1 MTVEIPVPF
10 QAHRIEP
17 PSQTVVTSKRE
28 IVDMFTQA
36 YLMRRLEIASDVL
49 YKGKFIRGFCHL
61 YDGQEAV
68 CVGMEAALNKDD
80 AIVTSYRDHCTH
92 IGRGGTP
99 LEVMAELMGRVDG
112 ASKGMGGSMHMYK
125 RDAHFFGGNGIVGA
139 SHHPS
144 NPRPEP
150 PMPPLPQQGFA
161 HRFAFFETRQPAADF
176 DASFLAKAPRVHSL
190 PPLIFIPSRPTFAGA
205 QTPIGAGLAFAMK
218 YEKKPN
224 VAIAMYGDGAANQ
237 GQLFEALNIAALWDL
252 PLVYVCENN
261 HYGMGTAVE
270 KSAKSPEYYKRGDY
284 VPGLKVDG
292 MDALA
297 VKQAIAFAKEHCVS
311 GKGPIVLEMDT
322 YRYHGHSMSDPG
334 STYRTRDEITGIR
347 QERDPVERLRK
358 LILEKELL
366 DPAEIKAIE
375 KAQRKIVDDAVAA
388 GKASP
393 EPPAENLMKN
403 MNTNLENVVVRGVD
417 SHTRTHLA
425 A

>member
-1 MTVEIPVPF
+1 MPF

-17 PSQTVVTSKRE
+17 PSQTVETSKRE

-139 SHHPS
+139 SHHSS
-144 NPRPEP
+144 NPRSEP
-150 PMPPLPQQGFA
+150 PRLVSPRDSLFFSYIASAPSAPPLTP
-161 HRFAFFETRQPAADF
+161 PPSI
-176 DASFLAKAPRVHSL
+176 SF
-190 PPLIFIPSRPTFAGA
+190 RPTFAGA

-218 YEKKPN
+218 YDKKPN

-261 HYGMGTAVE
+261 HYGMGTAVD

-297 VKQAIAFAKEHCVS
+297 VKQAIAFAKAHCVS

-358 LILEKELL
+358 LILESELL

>member
-10 QAHRIEP
+10 EAHRVEP
-17 PSQTVVTSKRE
+17 PSQFVETSKTE

-68 CVGMEAALNKDD
+68 CVGMEAALTKDD

-92 IGRGGTP
+92 LGRGGTP

-139 SHHPS
+139 
-144 NPRPEP
+144 
-150 PMPPLPQQGFA
+150 
-161 HRFAFFETRQPAADF
+161 
-176 DASFLAKAPRVHSL
+176 
-190 PPLIFIPSRPTFAGA
+190 
-205 QTPIGAGLAFAMK
+205 QTPIGAGLAFAMQ
-218 YEKKPN
+218 YEQKPN
-224 VAIAMYGDGAANQ
+224 VAVAMYGDGAANQ

-252 PLVYVCENN
+252 PLIYVCENN

-297 VKQAIAFAKEHCVS
+297 VKKAMAFAKEHCVS

-358 LILEKELL
+358 LIVEKQLL
-366 DPAEIKAIE
+366 DPAEMKTIE

-393 EPPAENLMKN
+393 EPPTENLMQN
-403 MNTNLENVVVRGVD
+403 MNLATRNVVIRGVD
-417 SHTRTHLA
+417 SQTRTAL
-425 A
+425 

>member
-1 MTVEIPVPF
+1 MTVSIPIAF
-10 QAHRIEP
+10 EAHRIDP
-17 PSQTVVTSKRE
+17 PDQFVETSGTE
-28 IVDMFTQA
+28 IVAMFTQA

-68 CVGMEAALNKDD
+68 CVGMEAALTKED

-92 IGRGGTP
+92 LGRGGTP
-99 LEVMAELMGRVDG
+99 LEVMAELMGRMDG

-139 SHHPS
+139 
-144 NPRPEP
+144 
-150 PMPPLPQQGFA
+150 
-161 HRFAFFETRQPAADF
+161 
-176 DASFLAKAPRVHSL
+176 
-190 PPLIFIPSRPTFAGA
+190 
-205 QTPIGAGLAFAMK
+205 QTPIGAGLAFAMQ

-224 VAIAMYGDGAANQ
+224 VAVAMYGDGAANQ

-252 PLVYVCENN
+252 PLIYVCENN
-261 HYGMGTAVE
+261 HYGMGTAMD
-270 KSAKSPEYYKRGDY
+270 KSAKSPEYFKRGDY

-297 VKQAIAFAKEHCVS
+297 VKKAVAFAKAHCVA

-358 LILEKELL
+358 LIVEHALL
-366 DPAEIKAIE
+366 DQGEIKQIE
-375 KAQRKIVDDAVAA
+375 KLQRKIVDDAVAA

-393 EPPAENLMKN
+393 EPPLENLMLN
-403 MNTNLENVVVRGVD
+403 MNQVTDNVVIRGVD
-417 SHTRTHLA
+417 SSSLTAL
-425 A
+425 